1 MLKQFKTPKFEGNV
15 FFLSGKYFS
24 DKTIANKKKKL
35 V

>member
-15 FFLSGKYFS
+15 FFINKYFS